1 MKEVREEIIDL
12 TYELEGPIDGIIQ
25 QLQHFKETYK
35 DTYSELRIERD
46 RDYDGDLE
54 YNLLGL
60 RPETEKERKQRIK
73 KQKADDK
80 RIQER
85 EQKLLQDLKKK
96 YEWQ

>member
-25 QLQHFKETYK
+25 QLQYFKERYK